1 MRANQGIQAT
11 SRRRQMIKIMLEV
24 FRVVRYIV
32 TKGGG
37 GGALQNLVERKARNT
52 IGYNQSRP
60 TNGNNV
66 LG

>member
-1 MRANQGIQAT
+1 
-11 SRRRQMIKIMLEV
+11 MLEV

-32 TKGGG
+32 TKGRG